1 MEKLVGLWYNDV
13 VRNFVFAQNR
23 FFGAKRRK
31 ETGMEYDNSMV
42 GVCRKLR
49 RLGKL
54 GRVTLD
60 DSEHRSGLNKHLFD
74 YIEYCGME
82 VLEYIKGYLS
92 NLQPYMIERRKD
104 QEPEKSYICVI
115 DRLYRVSVYIKVYNK
130 QFEEVIVSFHEDN
143 KRGIARI
150 NNIQTYE
157 NKNRL
162 VPVFA
167 DQENAK
173 VPDEEKYGIKIFVQR
188 GLMILPLELFG
199 IKVEKDVYLVEEK
212 IIERYLVS
220 YCNDYIRD
228 LYSSDLDLD
237 YDSVEVFTVLQQLS
251 FTSYGRDTFSSVS
264 ILIDSLGIQKDVVS
278 RAVAD
283 SALITYVQNLQLS
296 QGQKEEL
303 VELLKEKFTVTG
315 IRHID
320 LILDRIT
327 ENIALNSNLEQET
340 ELIEID
346 EQQNVKQNVIHNF

>member
-1 MEKLVGLWYNDV
+1 
-13 VRNFVFAQNR
+13 
-23 FFGAKRRK
+23 
-31 ETGMEYDNSMV
+31 MEYDNSMV
-42 GVCRKLR
+42 NVCRKLR

-74 YIEYCGME
+74 YIEYCGMD

-104 QEPEKSYICVI
+104 QKPEKPYICVI
-115 DRLYRVSVYIKVYNK
+115 DKLYRISVYVKVYNK
-130 QFEEVIVSFHEDN
+130 QFEEVVVSFHEDN
-143 KRGIARI
+143 KRGIAKI

-157 NKNRL
+157 TRGSL

-173 VPDEEKYGIKIFVQR
+173 VPDEEKYGIKIFIQR
-188 GLMILPLELFG
+188 GLMIFPLEMFG
-199 IKVEKDVYLVEEK
+199 IKAEKDIYLVEEK

-220 YCNDYIRD
+220 YCNDYIKD
-228 LYSSDLDLD
+228 LYSSDLNLD
-237 YDSVEVFTVLQQLS
+237 FDSVEVFTVLQQLS
-251 FTSYGRDTFSSVS
+251 FTSYGRDTFSSIS
-264 ILIDSLGIQKDVVS
+264 ILIDSLGIQKDVVG

-283 SALITYVQNLQLS
+283 SALLTFVQNLQLS

-303 VELLKEKFTVTG
+303 TDLLKEKFTVTG

-327 ENIALNSNLEQET
+327 ENIALNSKLRQEE
-340 ELIEID
+340 ELIEVGRS
-346 EQQNVKQNVIHNF
+346 QNVEKRFIHKGRR